1 MEILVP
7 ISLGELYD
15 KFTILR
21 VKMNRIEDEEKLK
34 NIIKELDLLKQITS
48 KHPIEAHFMIDLYNV
63 NDHIWVTEDNIRK
76 KEQKKEYDDIF
87 VSFARDIY
95 HNNDK
100 RAEIKREINLKY
112 ESDII
117 EEKSY
122 EKYN

>member
-1 MEILVP
+1 MKILIP

-15 KFTILR
+15 KISILK
-21 VKMNRIEDEEKLK
+21 VKVNRIQDKEKLK
-34 NIIKELDLLKQITS
+34 NIQKELDLLYKIAS
-48 KHPIEAHFMIDLYNV
+48 KHPIQTYFIIDLYNI
-63 NDHIWVTEDNIRK
+63 NDQIWVTEDNIRK
-76 KEQKKEYDDIF
+76 KEQKKEYDEIF
-87 VSFARDIY
+87 ISLARDIY

-112 ESDII
+112 GSDII

>member
-1 MEILVP
+1 MKILIP

-15 KFTILR
+15 KISILEI
-21 VKMNRIEDEEKLK
+21 KKELIKDPIKLE
-34 NIIKELDLLKQITS
+34 NISKELDELVKIS
-48 KHPIEAHFMIDLYNV
+48 IKYPIDYDLYEKIKKINLSIW
-63 NDHIWVTEDNIRK
+63 NIEDKIRNCEHIKLFDQYFI
-76 KEQKKEYDDIF
+76 
-87 VSFARDIY
+87 SLARSIY

-112 ESDII
+112 GSDII